1 MLTIALTGGI
11 GSGKSTI
18 TTLFAKLGAPFCDAD
33 DISRELT
40 QAGSPTL
47 LEISDLFGQ
56 DILNDNGQLDR
67 RRLREI
73 IFSDLQKRQQ
83 LEAILHPRINHQ
95 VECWIQQQTAD
106 YGIISIPL
114 LAENLRRY
122 QLDGQFAKQLDRVL
136 VVELD
141 PSTQRQRTAKRD
153 NAEEA
158 SIQAIITAQ
167 ASAEQRRAI
176 ADDIVDNNGDINAL
190 KRQVMQLHEKYRG
203 LALSRS

>member
-18 TTLFAKLGAPFCDAD
+18 TALFAKLGVPFCDAD
-33 DISRELT
+33 DIGRELT
-40 QAGSPTL
+40 QAGSAAL
-47 LEISDLFGQ
+47 LEISALFGQ
-56 DILNDNGQLDR
+56 DILNNNGQLDR

-73 IFSDLQKRQQ
+73 IFSDSQKRQQ

-95 VECWIQQQTAD
+95 IARWIQQQTTD

-114 LAENLRRY
+114 LTENLYRH
-122 QLDGQFAKQLDRVL
+122 QLDGQFAKQFDRIL
-136 VVELD
+136 VVELA
-141 PSTQRQRTAKRD
+141 PSAQRQRTAKRD

-158 SIQAIITAQ
+158 SIQAIIATQ

-176 ADDIVDNNGDINAL
+176 ADDIIDNNGDINAL
-190 KRQVMQLHEKYRG
+190 KRQVMQLHEKYCD